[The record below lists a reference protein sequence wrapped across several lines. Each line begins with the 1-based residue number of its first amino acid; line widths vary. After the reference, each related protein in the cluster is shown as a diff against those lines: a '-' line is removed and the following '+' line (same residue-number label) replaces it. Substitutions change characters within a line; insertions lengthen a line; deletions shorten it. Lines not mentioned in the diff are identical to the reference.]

1 MAEKP
6 TLNTVNP
13 DLYSIYQPRDSAS
26 RIQWGQIGKD
36 LQKTFDGIEEEK
48 ANKKKKLDEE
58 SNALF
63 TKVAEIE
70 LNADKTFSDSVLEMA
85 SNLKKNLLMQQKL
98 MKDGRIPPEK
108 FRQLMQKAKDQM
120 SQFGIMAK
128 SAQEYTDN
136 AVKRQ
141 QDNSASASETYLQE
155 SNQGFNNLN
164 GTVNWMDP
172 GTNTAYI
179 VRLDENGNM
188 PSYKD
193 SPESYL
199 PASYANNRSKYQY
212 DRSNADI
219 VEQTAT
225 YKDQMMQL
233 ITSFPLTT
241 EVNGMEGVYNVSIED
256 VRRNKDRFD
265 EMKNQLF
272 ESKFNYDDEVL
283 SNAAAQMDGQFAFA
297 QSEEEFKKNNPG
309 KDLKYWIQVDAN
321 SYPPKFIPNDREFM
335 EKTVRGFSDTAFDNQ
350 MDKITKISGGVSF
363 PQANSATIAQN
374 ESVNEGIGYL
384 QRVND
389 IIAGDMSDYLS
400 ASAAGIQQLNAGKNN
415 PDEMID
421 SIKRI
426 GDQII
431 IEYQSG
437 RREQV
442 NRKDTNGKIRST
454 KDLSREVFQLVT
466 PGTDSQGKPM
476 SFDDITAEF
485 EKTKQYTI
493 NTRNMSDAEI
503 KTNIKNESAKANLI
517 AEMKKKLEA
526 EVLAGT
532 KTQDQVDKELADYQP
547 TPAEIR
553 SAGANIQVTDQQ
565 VTDAKANGIPTT
577 YSSEDAIAY
586 SSRTPY
592 TIKGAGDP
600 IIRAQGDKMPTV
612 TGVASLQAD
621 TGRTADNLEF
631 YFFSGTGTRK
641 KEMDGAVNKVF
652 KAYMPSSIRKN
663 AKIEVDG
670 KTGNLVVTYKGKK
683 LSLPGVT
690 DIKLNSDLTYVKLD
704 QMLAEAAQD
713 IINKRNTELAN
724 RKGGKPSAY

>member
-1 MAEKP
+1 MAEFKP
-6 TLNTVNP
+6 TLNTVDP

-36 LQKTFDGIEEEK
+36 LQKTFDGIEEDR

-85 SNLKKNLLMQQKL
+85 TNLKKNLLMQQKL

-120 SQFGIMAK
+120 AQFGIMAK

-141 QDNSASASETYLQE
+141 QDNSASASETYLQG

-179 VRLDENGNM
+179 VRLDENGDM
-188 PSYKD
+188 PSFKD

-225 YKDQMMQL
+225 YKEEMMQL

-256 VRRNKDRFD
+256 VRRNKGRFD
-265 EMKNQLF
+265 EMKKQLF

-309 KDLKYWIQVDAN
+309 RDLKYWIKVDAN
-321 SYPPKFIPNDREFM
+321 SYPPKFIPNDRAFV

-350 MDKITKISGGVSF
+350 MDKITKIT
-363 PQANSATIAQN
+363 TIAAN
-374 ESVNEGIGYL
+374 EAVNEGIGYL

-400 ASAAGIQQLNAGKNN
+400 ASAAGIQQLNAGKNS

-442 NRKDTNGKIRST
+442 NRKDSNGKIRST

-493 NTRNMSDAEI
+493 NTRAMSDAEI
-503 KTNIKNESAKANLI
+503 KTNIKNETAKANLI
-517 AEMKKKLEA
+517 AEKKSKLEA
-526 EVLAGT
+526 EVTAGT

-553 SAGANIQVTDQQ
+553 KAGANVNVTEQE
-565 VTDAKANGIPTT
+565 VADAKANGIPTT

-592 TIKGAGDP
+592 TVRGAGDP
-600 IIRAQGDKMPTV
+600 IIRAQGDKMPSV
-612 TGVASLQAD
+612 TGSAHLLSKIEPSNDGTSTNLPSKFYQAKS
-621 TGRTADNLEF
+621 R
-631 YFFSGTGTRK
+631 RK
-641 KEMDGAVNKVF
+641 KEIEGAISEVF
-652 KAYMPSSIRKN
+652 SAYLPSAIRKS
-663 AKIEVDG
+663 AKIEVSGSTG
-670 KTGNLVVTYKGKK
+670 KLEVIYKGKK
-683 LSLPGVT
+683 IALPGIT
-690 DIKLNSDLTYVKLD
+690 DVVVDKDTTYVKLD

-713 IINKRNTELAN
+713 IVNKRNTELAN